1 MIIVWTSCERM
12 PNFGPFYLLVA
23 LWYSSVSSFWFWPWY
38 ATPRVTTTADDFSR
52 CFHHL
57 GNKTL
62 SVKKQPCHATFE
74 ILQYRATSVK
84 LITLWILKKN
94 QDGLEFVLTTSTYL
108 EWRYEIYN
116 GGLRISWDIWMDLV
130 AETSLGLGPVG
141 PLGPLNPPE
150 PTPVQEALADR
161 TSWTL
166 LRPGKCMANATTPQ
180 RLLYGCSSQSML
192 ELCVAV

>member
-1 MIIVWTSCERM
+1 
-12 PNFGPFYLLVA
+12 
-23 LWYSSVSSFWFWPWY
+23 
-38 ATPRVTTTADDFSR
+38 
-52 CFHHL
+52 
-57 GNKTL
+57 
-62 SVKKQPCHATFE
+62 
-74 ILQYRATSVK
+74 
-84 LITLWILKKN
+84 
-94 QDGLEFVLTTSTYL
+94 
-108 EWRYEIYN
+108 
-116 GGLRISWDIWMDLV
+116 MDLV